1 MQNFHCKCHHHQK
14 QGANPTWAL
23 PGWVGGTKS
32 GEDKGTFTST
42 TFQIVFVLLF
52 VRLDQFAFV
61 HFYVITSRG
70 THLIAL
76 HNLYIMHLQ
85 KKISPPSEML
95 CACYFQIITNVQV
108 QNFEL
113 PDTLKFDLGVEVMP
127 HN

>member
-23 PGWVGGTKS
+23 PGWVGGTKP
-32 GEDKGTFTST
+32 GEDEGIFTST
-42 TFQIVFVLLF
+42 TFQLV
-52 VRLDQFAFV
+52 QFAFV
-61 HFYVITSRG
+61 HFYVITSKG